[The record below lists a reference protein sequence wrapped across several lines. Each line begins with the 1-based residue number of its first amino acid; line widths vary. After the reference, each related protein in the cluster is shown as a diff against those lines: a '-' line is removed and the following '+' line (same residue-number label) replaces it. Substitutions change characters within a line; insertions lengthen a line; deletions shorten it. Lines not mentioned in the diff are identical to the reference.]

1 MRTRMN
7 FDKNWKFYLGNLSPQ
22 TDTEGW
28 GGAKARAYSFGAT
41 AMDLND
47 FKWRTVN
54 LPHDFVMEGDYTR
67 KGLEKSD
74 MQKIPEMESIDSRH
88 FAAGSLE
95 GGIAWYRKK
104 FELDKDLE
112 NKRIFLCFGGVYRN
126 STIYLNEYL
135 VGSHKNGYTGFT
147 FDITD
152 FVNFGG
158 ENVLAVRVDSTGREG
173 WWYEGGGIY
182 RHVWLEVKEAVYI
195 AESGVYVAP
204 EVDYEKKS
212 AIVKIQTEV
221 VNRNLTDTIIKV
233 ESIIK
238 DAEGKVVATT
248 AETTTVKAWEN
259 QICNSEIT
267 MGNSVEN
274 LNLWSCENP
283 YLYTLETNLYYSD
296 KNEQDKKNNIIK
308 KGNNDRKGNI
318 DEEYNLQKNETEI
331 TYFGLRHIHFDANNG
346 FFLNGKKVVIK
357 GLCCHHD
364 HAGVG
369 IAATDDI
376 IEYRLQ
382 SMKEMGMNAYRSAH
396 HPPTTELLDFC
407 DKMGILVFDE
417 TRRMSSA
424 PEDLEALR
432 FLIKRDRN
440 HPSIFLWGIG
450 NEEIFSQDRPE
461 TARTTITMRMEVRKL
476 DDTRPI
482 TSAVVCWNGK
492 ERFEHARNY
501 LNVTKELDI
510 MGFNYCKTAWD
521 DYHEIRPEQP
531 VIITEASSNSGTRG
545 CYETREELGQYFI
558 YDPENEQKCASGKK
572 ANKLN
577 MGESEWKY
585 FVERPYLSGIFLWTG
600 IDYRGEP
607 TPLAYPAVYSQF
619 GILDTCA
626 FAKDN
631 FYYYQSW
638 WQEKPVLHLFPHWNF
653 PDKEGEALTVYCYSN
668 LEEVEL
674 FVNGKSYGRK
684 PMEKNWYLSWDNV
697 IYEKGTLSAK
707 GYVNG
712 KEVLFEKVE
721 TTGTPYQL
729 KMEAYRETINK
740 ENGTAIIRVSVTDEQ
755 GRVVPTADDEISFQV
770 EGAGE
775 FLGTGNGNPG
785 DHDPDK
791 VPHRRSFNGLCQL
804 LVRANGEA
812 GEIKITAS
820 SKNLKKAIL
829 TILAK

>member
-1 MRTRMN
+1 MRIRTS
-7 FDKNWKFYLGNLSPQ
+7 FDKNWKFYLGNLAPK
-22 TDTEGW
+22 TDADGW

-41 AMDLND
+41 AFDLD
-47 FKWRTVN
+47 DSKWRTVN

-67 KGLEKSD
+67 KTLEKAD

-88 FAAGSLE
+88 FAGGSLE
-95 GGIAWYRKK
+95 GGVAWYRKH
-104 FELDKDLE
+104 FTLDNDLE
-112 NKRIFLCFGGVYRN
+112 NKRIFLCFDGVYRN
-126 STIYLNEYL
+126 STVYLNEYL

-147 FDITD
+147 YDITD
-152 FVNFGG
+152 FVNIGG
-158 ENVLAVRVDSTGREG
+158 ENVLAVRVDATGREG

-182 RHVWLEVKEAVYI
+182 RHVWLEVKEAAYI
-195 AESGVYVAP
+195 EESGVYVAAD
-204 EVDYEKKS
+204 VDYEKKH
-212 AIVKIQTEV
+212 AVVKIKTEV
-221 VNRNLTDTIIKV
+221 VNRNLTEKAIKV
-233 ESIIK
+233 ESIVK
-238 DAEGKVVATT
+238 DAEGKVITSVTGKVSVA
-248 AETTTVKAWEN
+248 AWEN
-259 QICNSEIT
+259 QISCSEIT
-267 MGNSVEN
+267 MDNVS
-274 LNLWSCENP
+274 LWSLETP
-283 YLYTLETNLYYSD
+283 YLYSLETNLYM
-296 KNEQDKKNNIIK
+296 
-308 KGNNDRKGNI
+308 
-318 DEEYNLQKNETEI
+318 EEEEDLKQEKLDTQI
-331 TYFGLRHIHFDANNG
+331 TTFGLRHIHFDAEKG

-396 HPPTTELLDFC
+396 HPPTVELLDYC
-407 DKMGILVFDE
+407 DRMGILVFDE

-432 FLIKRDRN
+432 FMVKRDRN
-440 HPSIFLWGIG
+440 HPSVFLWGIG

-461 TARTTITMRMEVRKL
+461 TARTTITMRMEIRKL
-476 DDTRPI
+476 DATRPI

-501 LNVTKELDI
+501 LEVTKELDI

-531 VIITEASSNSGTRG
+531 VIITEASSNSWTRG
-545 CYETREELGQYFI
+545 CYETREDLGQYFI

-572 ANKLN
+572 AAKLN

-585 FVERPYLSGIFLWTG
+585 FAEREYLSGIFLWTG

-607 TPLAYPAVYSQF
+607 TPLAYPAVYTQF

-653 PDKEGEALTVYCYSN
+653 PDKEGEVLTVYCYSN

-674 FVNGKSYGRK
+674 FVNGRSYGRK
-684 PMEKNWYLSWDNV
+684 PVEKNWYLAWENV
-697 IYEKGTLSAK
+697 IYEPGTLSAK
-707 GYVNG
+707 GYING

-721 TTGTPYQL
+721 TTGTPFAL
-729 KMEAYRETINK
+729 KLEAYKDTISK
-740 ENGTAIIRVSVTDEQ
+740 ENGTAIIKVTVVDEQ
-755 GRVVPTADDEISFQV
+755 GRMVPTADDEILFQV
-770 EGAGE
+770 EGKGE
-775 FLGTGNGNPG
+775 FLGTGNGNPA
-785 DHDPDK
+785 DHASDK
-791 VPHRRSFNGLCQL
+791 VPHRRAFNGLCQL
-804 LVRANGEA
+804 LVAANGEA
-812 GEIKITAS
+812 GAIKITAT
-820 SKNLKKAIL
+820 SKNLKRAVLEIA
-829 TILAK
+829 AK

>member
-1 MRTRMN
+1 MRRRTN
-7 FDKNWKFYLGNLSPQ
+7 FDKDWKFYLGNLSPQ

-41 AMDLND
+41 AMDLD
-47 FKWRTVN
+47 DSKWRDIN
-54 LPHDFVMEGDYTR
+54 LPHDFVCEGDYTR
-67 KGLEKSD
+67 KTLEKSD

-88 FAAGSLE
+88 FAGGSLE
-95 GGIAWYRKK
+95 GGIAWYRKS
-104 FELDKDLE
+104 FTLDNDLE

-126 STIYLNEYL
+126 STVYLNEYL

-152 FVNFGG
+152 FVNIGG

-182 RHVWLEVKEAVYI
+182 RHVWLEVKDAVYI
-195 AESGVYVAP
+195 EESGVYVAP
-204 EVDYEKKS
+204 EVDYEKKC
-212 AIVKIQTEV
+212 ATVKIETEV
-221 VNRNLTDTIIKV
+221 VNRNLTEKSIRV
-233 ESIIK
+233 ESLVK
-238 DAEGKVVATT
+238 DAEGNVIASTT
-248 AETTTVKAWEN
+248 GTISVDAWEK
-259 QICNSEIT
+259 QICHSEIT
-267 MGNSVEN
+267 MDNATN
-274 LNLWSCENP
+274 NINLWSCENP
-283 YLYTLETNLYYSD
+283 YIYTLETNLYYNDED
-296 KNEQDKKNNIIK
+296 KLK
-308 KGNNDRKGNI
+308 I
-318 DEEYNLQKNETEI
+318 DTET
-331 TYFGLRHIHFDANNG
+331 THFGLRHIYFDADKG
-346 FFLNGKKVVIK
+346 FFLNGKRVVIK

-396 HPPTTELLDFC
+396 HPPTVELLDFC

-432 FLIKRDRN
+432 FMVKRDHN

-476 DDTRPI
+476 DHTRPI

-501 LNVTKELDI
+501 LDVTKELDI

-521 DYHEIRPEQP
+521 DYHEIRPRQP

-545 CYETREELGQYFI
+545 CYETREDLGQYFI

-585 FVERPYLSGIFLWTG
+585 FAERPYLSGIFLWTG

-607 TPLAYPAVYSQF
+607 TPLSYPAVYSQF

-653 PDKEGEALTVYCYSN
+653 PEKEGEALTVYCYSN

-684 PMEKNWYLSWDNV
+684 TMEKNWYLSWENV

-707 GYVNG
+707 GYIGG

-729 KMEAYRETINK
+729 KMEAYKETIDKN
-740 ENGTAIIRVSVTDEQ
+740 NGTAIIKVSVIDEQ
-755 GRVVPTADDEISFQV
+755 GRMVPTADDEISFQI
-770 EGAGE
+770 EGAGK

-791 VPHRRSFNGLCQL
+791 VPHRRAFNGLCQL
-804 LVRANGEA
+804 LVNAIGEA
-812 GEIKITAS
+812 GNIKITAT
-820 SKNLKKAIL
+820 SKNLKKAVL
-829 TILAK
+829 EILAK